1 MIKETFEQS
10 ASCTLIAF
18 GQTGS
23 GKTYTVQGTE
33 KEPGIILRAIRYIAE
48 EFGKDDHYKA
58 VCWMAEI
65 YMQEIND
72 LFKTTSN
79 PVKSLYLEEDG
90 TINGIT
96 LREVSNAEALKK
108 AFDFGV

>member
-1 MIKETFEQS
+1 
-10 ASCTLIAF
+10 
-18 GQTGS
+18 
-23 GKTYTVQGTE
+23 
-33 KEPGIILRAIRYIAE
+33 
-48 EFGKDDHYKA
+48 
-58 VCWMAEI
+58 MAEI
-65 YMQEIND
+65 YMQEMND

-108 AFDFGV
+108 PLILGFKIEK

>member
-1 MIKETFEQS
+1 
-10 ASCTLIAF
+10 
-18 GQTGS
+18 
-23 GKTYTVQGTE
+23 
-33 KEPGIILRAIRYIAE
+33 
-48 EFGKDDHYKA
+48 
-58 VCWMAEI
+58 MAEI